1 MKLGSSGSSSEW
13 LGISCLFMSYCSDYP
28 LCCCAL
34 KYNDYFCRP
43 MNIKS
48 DLLVTEAVF
57 SSDMAIGAKLRIGW
71 QPDRICV
78 VRHLGSCRFVAEQVE
93 NAKMQVGDTFSCI
106 QFQKG
111 RELHLEDYSRHGS
124 PERYRYVAGINTGIT
139 VLEIL
144 Q

>member
-1 MKLGSSGSSSEW
+1 
-13 LGISCLFMSYCSDYP
+13 
-28 LCCCAL
+28 
-34 KYNDYFCRP
+34 

-48 DLLVTEAVF
+48 DLPQITLL
-57 SSDMAIGAKLRIGW
+57 KR
-71 QPDRICV
+71 
-78 VRHLGSCRFVAEQVE
+78 QVE
-93 NAKMQVGDTFSCI
+93 QSIDFPLSTHGDFLRFRYARDRGCVFFGSGYRSKTQDRVGDTFSCI